1 LAGSGG
7 FWLPAREQWRLRLI
21 KDVRRELWIMAEPNG
36 GRLAMTRKA
45 VLASMLMVGILL
57 ASAGAQAH
65 CDSAD
70 GPVAKAV
77 RQALEDGNIHPVL
90 VYAPASAE
98 VELQAAFERSR
109 SVRGLGGDARALADQ
124 AFMETAVRLHRA
136 GEGAPYTGLKPA
148 GLDYGPVVPAADHA
162 LETGDLS
169 KLKTV
174 LFEEIEHALAERFA
188 HVRELQDA
196 PLQPQ
201 SSADVPAARAR
212 VSAELGFVTFVE
224 SLRQVAHG
232 KGTDRHAD

>member
-1 LAGSGG
+1 
-7 FWLPAREQWRLRLI
+7 
-21 KDVRRELWIMAEPNG
+21 MAEPNG
-36 GRLAMTRKA
+36 GRLAMTLKTIL
-45 VLASMLMVGILL
+45 VSLLMVGFLL

-65 CDSAD
+65 CDSVD

-77 RQALEDGNIHPVL
+77 RQALEDGNINPVL
-90 VYAPASAE
+90 AYAPASAE

-109 SVRGLGGDARALADQ
+109 NVRSLGGDARALADQ
-124 AFMETAVRLHRA
+124 AFVETAVRLHRA

-148 GLDYGPVVPAADHA
+148 GLDYGPVIPAADHA
-162 LETGDLS
+162 IESGDLT

-174 LFEEIEHALAERFA
+174 LFEEIEHALAEQLA
-188 HVRELQDA
+188 HVRELRNA

-212 VSAELGFVTFVE
+212 VSAELGLVTFVE

-232 KGTDRHAD
+232 KGTEHHAD